1 MLVLFNLERKR
12 ILLSYVSYLF
22 IIIVAIKVVL
32 RIKLSY
38 IPSRKSLMISFT
50 IHMYNTKISFSVT
63 FCTDIVLIVSLTFW
77 LRKVSYFFKWLSSS
91 VLRFH
96 GCGQISPHFSIP
108 TGNNWGWGLSP
119 LTSHFPRHLILLWT
133 SLRETKEEDGKETVQ
148 YKMDQEAFCWF

>member
-77 LRKVSYFFKWLSSS
+77 LRKASYFFK
-91 VLRFH
+91 
-96 GCGQISPHFSIP
+96 
-108 TGNNWGWGLSP
+108 
-119 LTSHFPRHLILLWT
+119 
-133 SLRETKEEDGKETVQ
+133 
-148 YKMDQEAFCWF
+148 

>member
-38 IPSRKSLMISFT
+38 IPSRKSLMISVT

-77 LRKVSYFFKWLSSS
+77 LRKVSYFFK
-91 VLRFH
+91 
-96 GCGQISPHFSIP
+96 
-108 TGNNWGWGLSP
+108 
-119 LTSHFPRHLILLWT
+119 
-133 SLRETKEEDGKETVQ
+133 
-148 YKMDQEAFCWF
+148 